1 MMSKAL
7 ISSTIA
13 SYISG
18 EVSDMTE
25 VEEKV
30 EAEEIEEK
38 EERSWFERWLDYVA
52 RTEQRVEPES
62 ACFYFPYSCY

>member
-1 MMSKAL
+1 
-7 ISSTIA
+7 
-13 SYISG
+13 
-18 EVSDMTE
+18 MTE

-62 ACFYFPYSCY
+62 ACFHFPYSCY